1 MTKVNTK
8 PVVKNAV
15 PSLYERHTFH
25 MSKAAMYTY
34 NYSSLDEYI
43 IENYANMTIKTI
55 ANNLNEYLNRVKY
68 RVEKLQDL
76 GVLPVKYA
84 YNTKE
89 YRLKKEYLQQYDAAI
104 KLYKELMAI
113 NPQALAG

>member
-1 MTKVNTK
+1 MTNETTK
-8 PVVKNAV
+8 PVVKTAV

-25 MSKAAMYTY
+25 MKRAEMYTY

-68 RVEKLQDL
+68 RIEKLQDI
-76 GVLPVKYA
+76 GILPVKYA
-84 YNTKE
+84 YNTKNTVS
-89 YRLKKEYLQQYDAAI
+89 KNTCNWMIPPWVSTKS
-104 KLYKELMAI
+104 
-113 NPQALAG
+113 